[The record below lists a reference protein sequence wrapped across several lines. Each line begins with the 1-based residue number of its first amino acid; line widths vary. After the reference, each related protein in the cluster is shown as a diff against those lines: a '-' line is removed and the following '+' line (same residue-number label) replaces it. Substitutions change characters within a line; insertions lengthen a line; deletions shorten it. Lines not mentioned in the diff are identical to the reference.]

1 MSRTPR
7 PTDEQIEAMLER
19 ASVLHSEADDKD
31 KRLDTAY
38 YNGVLTALGV
48 VLGYEEYGALFGD
61 ASN

>member
-19 ASVLHSEADDKD
+19 ASVLHTEAFDALECVATA
-31 KRLDTAY
+31 RYEGILD
-38 YNGVLTALGV
+38 ALGW

-61 ASN
+61 E